1 MKKAT
6 SIHAPWA
13 AATALLAVLLLAA
26 CGQKSEEQKM
36 AEPESNGKSNSELLL
51 PGDSTIYGLACEGCN
66 DSVVVLLPGDG
77 GDPVTYDIVN
87 AHRQHHVMGKLM
99 VGDWIGLV
107 RNPKDSTVADF
118 VVNLDQLK
126 GTWCYVVMP
135 KWRDA
140 DNPFQGARANMSQK
154 DLDSLKSEYF
164 IPREYG
170 FSLKRQWTA
179 QSVGYVRQNALQ
191 SESPVVYPQLL
202 YFTEWHILN
211 GRLVMTS
218 GEFRKTGKNEA
229 MEVVNNRQDTC
240 DMCSLPRILSCSPA
254 KASRAAT
261 TVAPT
266 LPTSTRK
273 PARRLPSNRSAP
285 SRAADIFSTAISSE
299 SYLQAPMGPHIRRTA
314 GKHLRFFVCTA
325 PLW

>member
-107 RNPKDSTVADF
+107 RNPNDSTVADF

-154 DLDSLKSEYF
+154 DLDSLKNEYF

-240 DMCSLPRILSCSPA
+240 DIVLLTEDSLVLSSEGE
-254 KASRAAT
+254 SRGYY
-261 TVAPT
+261 
-266 LPTSTRK
+266 
-273 PARRLPSNRSAP
+273 RRSNT
-285 SRAADIFSTAISSE
+285 ADINKEARQKAAEQQKRALE
-299 SYLQAPMGPHIRRTA
+299 SR
-314 GKHLRFFVCTA
+314 
-325 PLW
+325 